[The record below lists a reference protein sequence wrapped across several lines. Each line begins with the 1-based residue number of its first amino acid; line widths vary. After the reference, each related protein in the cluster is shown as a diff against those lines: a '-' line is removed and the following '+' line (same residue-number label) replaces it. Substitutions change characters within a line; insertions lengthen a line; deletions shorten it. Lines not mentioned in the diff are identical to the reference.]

1 MSELN
6 STPSRSFLPIP
17 SVLVSSLDPAM
28 SRSTAGWYQ
37 RPQKKPRLQIK
48 RKQASYD
55 MQDMLSMTAQEGGFL
70 VVYSSIHV
78 VVKIADQGLGL
89 T

>member
-1 MSELN
+1 
-6 STPSRSFLPIP
+6 
-17 SVLVSSLDPAM
+17 
-28 SRSTAGWYQ
+28 
-37 RPQKKPRLQIK
+37 
-48 RKQASYD
+48 
-55 MQDMLSMTAQEGGFL
+55 MTAQEGGFL